1 MERGDKSSYRRNEES
16 RTTAGGRK
24 ARNGKSVSNGYTD
37 RTNDGYNKRKTDRVN
52 GVHKTK
58 NMDRADHGYSKD
70 HRVQADQTAA
80 AENVK
85 KKSKCPVSKRCGG
98 CAYLDI
104 PYEEQLKKKEDYV
117 RRMTGGSRKVHPVA
131 GMQDPYHYRCKVTA
145 TFQQHRDGRIVSG
158 IYEEGTHHVVPVT
171 SCLIEDE
178 KADEIIGTIR
188 HLIPS
193 FRIRVYDEDTGFG
206 LLRHVLIR
214 AGRQSGQILVV
225 LVVASPV
232 FPSKNNFVRALRQ
245 KHPEITSV
253 VLNINDR
260 RTSMVLGTRNITI
273 YGKGYI
279 EDTLCGKTFRI
290 SPTSFFQV
298 NPVQTEAL
306 YAKAIELAGLT
317 GEETVFDA
325 YSGIGTIGIIAAS
338 RARQVISVELNKD
351 AVRDAVIN
359 ASMNKVENIQFYQ
372 ADAGDFLEQMAA
384 SGEKADVIFMDPP
397 RTGSTEKFMR
407 AAAAIRPS
415 RIVYVSCEPETLG
428 RDLTFFR
435 KLGYR
440 AGDICPLDMF
450 PFTRNVETVCLL
462 SKLHEAKHHINVKVD
477 MDELDLT
484 SAEAKATYKEIE
496 EWVQE
501 NYGFHVTNLN
511 IAQVKQKHGII
522 ERENYNKPKSENSRQ
537 PGCPEEKVKA
547 IEAAM
552 RHFQMI

>member
-37 RTNDGYNKRKTDRVN
+37 RTKDGYNKHKTDRPNDGYNKHKTDRTNDGYNKRKTDRVN

-70 HRVQADQTAA
+70 HRVHADQTAA

-450 PFTRNVETVCLL
+450 PFTRNVETVVLL
-462 SKLHEAKHHINVKVD
+462 SNKNA
-477 MDELDLT
+477 
-484 SAEAKATYKEIE
+484 
-496 EWVQE
+496 
-501 NYGFHVTNLN
+501 
-511 IAQVKQKHGII
+511 
-522 ERENYNKPKSENSRQ
+522 KPKDCVEISVDAEDYYRIKSSE
-537 PGCPEEKVKA
+537 KD
-547 IEAAM
+547 I
-552 RHFQMI
+552 